1 MKTLLS
7 ALSLRGLAAG
17 AAALLAA
24 GAGVAVAAPAQ
35 AASVSVDMP
44 YPIPVSELADGI
56 PVTVTTEPGA
66 EVDVRSVNAMFNG
79 GYTLPIEDV
88 DRFDGAADESG
99 EYSFTLAA
107 DDAFVSSFKPERNAT
122 VGELQP
128 DEAVVVQVSSASK
141 STSKTTV
148 VTYDA
153 GHIAGPETATVAEA
167 QAGLAFSVQEGPEEG
182 YSYSPAAALGDEP
195 IADVAPESVGPA
207 EEFTVTAPDSVAVG
221 DEITVSAE
229 TVKGSN
235 RLPDTLPVARHTVR
249 IVEEPTEDPTDD
261 PTTDPTDA
269 PTTDPTADPT
279 IDPTDEPTAEP
290 TDDPTAEPTDD
301 PSTPAEREL
310 SVDPERIAAADF
322 IKEGAVTIVATG
334 CEPGTD
340 AELTVTPENE
350 NIGTHVDTA
359 TADADG
365 TVAFTVFGDNPEAA
379 ESYIGAYDVIVSCP
393 GGDDLR
399 GAFTVT
405 AGDGS
410 DDDGSGGDDQSKDD
424 NGKNGD
430 DKRDDRSRLPRTGSE
445 FTAAGAGL
453 ALLAIGTA
461 GIMLTRRRS

>member
-35 AASVSVDMP
+35 AADVTVDMP

-99 EYSFTLAA
+99 EYSFALAA

-122 VGELQP
+122 VSELQP

-167 QAGLAFSVQEGPEEG
+167 QAGLAFSVQEGPAEG

-221 DEITVSAE
+221 DKITVSAE

-235 RLPDTLPVARHTVR
+235 RLPNTLPVTRHTVR
-249 IVEEPTEDPTDD
+249 IVEEPTEDPTGD
-261 PTTDPTDA
+261 PTTDPTD
-269 PTTDPTADPT
+269 DPTVD
-279 IDPTDEPTAEP
+279 P
-290 TDDPTAEPTDD
+290 TDDPTVDPTDD

-310 SVDPERIAAADF
+310 SVDPEKIAAADF
-322 IKEGAVTIVATG
+322 VKADAVTIVATG
-334 CEPGTD
+334 CEPGKD
-340 AELTVTPENE
+340 AELAVTPESE

-365 TVAFTVFGDNPEAA
+365 TAAFTVFGDNPEAA

-393 GGDDLR
+393 GGDDLT

-405 AGDGS
+405 AGDVS
-410 DDDGSGGDDQSKDD
+410 DDDGSGGDDKGKDD

>member
-35 AASVSVDMP
+35 AADVTVDMP

-66 EVDVRSVNAMFNG
+66 EVDVRSVEGMLREPNI
-79 GYTLPIEDV
+79 TLPIEDV
-88 DRFDGAADESG
+88 DRFDGTADESG
-99 EYSFTLAA
+99 TYTFTLAA
-107 DDAFVSSFKPERNAT
+107 DDKLIDTFKPERST
-122 VGELQP
+122 TIGKMQP
-128 DEAVVVQVSSASK
+128 DDAVVVQVTSAGKGSA
-141 STSKTTV
+141 KTTV
-148 VTYDA
+148 VTYDE
-153 GHIAGPETATVAEA
+153 GRIAGPETATVAEA
-167 QAGLAFSVQEGPEEG
+167 QAGLAFSVQEGPAEG

-207 EEFTVTAPDSVAVG
+207 EEFIVTAPDSVAVG

-235 RLPDTLPVARHTVR
+235 QLPDMRPVAPHTVR
-249 IVEEPTEDPTDD
+249 IVEEPTEDPTED
-261 PTTDPTDA
+261 
-269 PTTDPTADPT
+269 
-279 IDPTDEPTAEP
+279 P
-290 TDDPTAEPTDD
+290 TDDPTVDPTDDPTVDPTDD

-310 SVDPERIAAADF
+310 SVDPEKIAAADF
-322 IKEGAVTIVATG
+322 VKADAVTIVATG

-393 GGDDLR
+393 GGDDLT

-410 DDDGSGGDDQSKDD
+410 DDDGSGGDDKGKDD

>member
-35 AASVSVDMP
+35 AASVTVDMP

-128 DEAVVVQVSSASK
+128 DEAVVVQVSSAGKAS
-141 STSKTTV
+141 SKTTI

-167 QAGLAFSVQEGPEEG
+167 QAGLAFSVQEGPAEG

-235 RLPDTLPVARHTVR
+235 RLPDTLPVTRHTVR
-249 IVEEPTEDPTDD
+249 IVEEPTEEPTDD

-269 PTTDPTADPT
+269 PTT
-279 IDPTDEPTAEP
+279 EP

-322 IKEGAVTIVATG
+322 IKESAVTIVATG

-350 NIGTHVDTA
+350 NIGAHVDTA

-365 TVAFTVFGDNPEAA
+365 TAAFTVFGDNPEAA
-379 ESYIGAYDVIVSCP
+379 ESYIGAYDVTVSCP

-405 AGDGS
+405 AGDVS

>member
-35 AASVSVDMP
+35 AADVTVDMP

-56 PVTVTTEPGA
+56 PVTVTTDPGA

-128 DEAVVVQVSSASK
+128 DEAVVVQVTSASK

-167 QAGLAFSVQEGPEEG
+167 QAGLAFSVQEGPAEG

-235 RLPDTLPVARHTVR
+235 QLPDMRPVAPHTVR
-249 IVEEPTEDPTDD
+249 IVEEPTEDPTED
-261 PTTDPTDA
+261 
-269 PTTDPTADPT
+269 
-279 IDPTDEPTAEP
+279 P
-290 TDDPTAEPTDD
+290 TDDPTVDPTDDPTVDPTDD

-310 SVDPERIAAADF
+310 SVDPEKIAAADF
-322 IKEGAVTIVATG
+322 VKADAVTIVATG
-334 CEPGTD
+334 CEPGKD
-340 AELTVTPENE
+340 AELAVTPESE

-365 TVAFTVFGDNPEAA
+365 TVPFTVFGDNPEAA
-379 ESYIGAYDVIVSCP
+379 ESYIGVYDVIVSCP
-393 GGDDLR
+393 GGDDLT

-410 DDDGSGGDDQSKDD
+410 DDDGSGGDDKGKDD

>member
-35 AASVSVDMP
+35 AADVTVDMP

-56 PVTVTTEPGA
+56 PVTVTTDPGA

-167 QAGLAFSVQEGPEEG
+167 QAGLAFSVQEGPAEG

-235 RLPDTLPVARHTVR
+235 RLPDTLPVTRHTVR
-249 IVEEPTEDPTDD
+249 IVEEPTEEPTDD

-269 PTTDPTADPT
+269 PTT
-279 IDPTDEPTAEP
+279 EP

-322 IKEGAVTIVATG
+322 IKESAVTIVATG

-350 NIGTHVDTA
+350 NIGAHVDTA

-379 ESYIGAYDVIVSCP
+379 ESYIGAYDVTVSCP

-405 AGDGS
+405 AGDVS

>member
-1 MKTLLS
+1 
-7 ALSLRGLAAG
+7 
-17 AAALLAA
+17 
-24 GAGVAVAAPAQ
+24 
-35 AASVSVDMP
+35 MP

-122 VGELQP
+122 VSELQP

-167 QAGLAFSVQEGPEEG
+167 QAGLAFSVQKGPAEG

-235 RLPDTLPVARHTVR
+235 RLPDTLPVTRHTVR
-249 IVEEPTEDPTDD
+249 IVEEPTEDPTGD

-269 PTTDPTADPT
+269 PTTD
-279 IDPTDEPTAEP
+279 P

-310 SVDPERIAAADF
+310 NVDPERIAAADF

-379 ESYIGAYDVIVSCP
+379 ESYIGAYDVTVSCP

-453 ALLAIGTA
+453 ALLAIGTV

>member
-35 AASVSVDMP
+35 AADVTVDMP

-56 PVTVTTEPGA
+56 PVTVTTDPGA

-88 DRFDGAADESG
+88 DRFNGAADESG

-128 DEAVVVQVSSASK
+128 NEAVVVQVSSASK

-167 QAGLAFSVQEGPEEG
+167 QAGLAFSVQEGPAEG

-195 IADVAPESVGPA
+195 ITDVAPESVGPA

-235 RLPDTLPVARHTVR
+235 RLPDTLPVTRHTVR
-249 IVEEPTEDPTDD
+249 IVEEPTEDPTED
-261 PTTDPTDA
+261 
-269 PTTDPTADPT
+269 
-279 IDPTDEPTAEP
+279 P
-290 TDDPTAEPTDD
+290 TDDPTVDPTDDPTVDPTDD

-310 SVDPERIAAADF
+310 IVDPEKIAAADF
-322 IKEGAVTIVATG
+322 VKADAVTIVATG
-334 CEPGTD
+334 CEPGKD
-340 AELTVTPENE
+340 AELTVTPESE

-365 TVAFTVFGDNPEAA
+365 TVPFTVFGDNPKAA
-379 ESYIGAYDVIVSCP
+379 ESYIGAYDVVVACP
-393 GGDDLR
+393 GGDDLT

-410 DDDGSGGDDQSKDD
+410 DDDGSGGDDKGKDD

>member
-7 ALSLRGLAAG
+7 ALSLRGLATG

-35 AASVSVDMP
+35 AADVTVDMP

-56 PVTVTTEPGA
+56 PVTVTTDPGA

-167 QAGLAFSVQEGPEEG
+167 QAGLAFSVQEGPAEG

-235 RLPDTLPVARHTVR
+235 RLPDTLPVTRHTVR
-249 IVEEPTEDPTDD
+249 IVEEPTEDPTGD
-261 PTTDPTDA
+261 PTTDPTDE
-269 PTTDPTADPT
+269 PTT
-279 IDPTDEPTAEP
+279 EP

-310 SVDPERIAAADF
+310 NVDPERIAAADF

-430 DKRDDRSRLPRTGSE
+430 DKRDDRNRLPRTGSE

-453 ALLAIGTA
+453 ALLAIGTV

>member
-7 ALSLRGLAAG
+7 ALSLRGLATG

-88 DRFDGAADESG
+88 DRFDGAADETG

-122 VGELQP
+122 VSALQP
-128 DEAVVVQVSSASK
+128 DEAVVVQVSSAGKAS
-141 STSKTTV
+141 SKTTI

-167 QAGLAFSVQEGPEEG
+167 RAGLAFSVQEGPAVG

-195 IADVAPESVGPA
+195 IADVAPESVGPDQ
-207 EEFTVTAPDSVAVG
+207 EFTVTAPDSVAVG

-229 TVKGSN
+229 TVRDSN
-235 RLPDTLPVARHTVR
+235 RLPSTRPVAPHTVR
-249 IVEEPTEDPTDD
+249 IVEEPTEDPTGD
-261 PTTDPTDA
+261 PTADPTDA

-279 IDPTDEPTAEP
+279 TDPTDAPTTEPS
-290 TDDPTAEPTDD
+290 DD
-301 PSTPAEREL
+301 PSTPAVREL

-322 IKEGAVTIVATG
+322 VKDGAVTIVATG
-334 CEPGTD
+334 CEPGAD
-340 AELTVTPENE
+340 AELTVTPESE
-350 NIGTHVDTA
+350 TIGTHVDTA
-359 TADADG
+359 AADADG
-365 TVAFTVFGDNPEAA
+365 AVAFTVFGDNPAAA
-379 ESYIGAYDVIVSCP
+379 ESYLGAYDVVVACP
-393 GGDDLR
+393 GGDDLT

-405 AGDGS
+405 AGEVS

-430 DKRDDRSRLPRTGSE
+430 DKRDDRSRLPRTGSDL
-445 FTAAGAGL
+445 TAAGAGL
-453 ALLAIGTA
+453 ALLAVGTA

>member
-35 AASVSVDMP
+35 AADVTVDMP

-56 PVTVTTEPGA
+56 PVTVTTDPGA

-153 GHIAGPETATVAEA
+153 GHIAGPETATAAEA
-167 QAGLAFSVQEGPEEG
+167 QAGLAFSVQEGPAVG

-235 RLPDTLPVARHTVR
+235 RLPDTLPVTQHTVR
-249 IVEEPTEDPTDD
+249 IVEEPTEDPTGD

-279 IDPTDEPTAEP
+279 IDPTDEPTTEP
-290 TDDPTAEPTDD
+290 TDDPTAEPTDG
-301 PSTPAEREL
+301 PSTPAAREL

-322 IKEGAVTIVATG
+322 VKEGAVTIVATG

-340 AELTVTPENE
+340 AELTVTPESE

-365 TVAFTVFGDNPEAA
+365 TVPFTVFGDNPEAA
-379 ESYIGAYDVIVSCP
+379 ESYIGAYDVVVACP
-393 GGDDLR
+393 GGDDLT

-410 DDDGSGGDDQSKDD
+410 DDDGSGGDDSGTDG
-424 NGKNGD
+424 NGRNGD

-445 FTAAGAGL
+445 LTAAGAGL

>member
-17 AAALLAA
+17 PAALLAA

-35 AASVSVDMP
+35 AADVTVGMP

-56 PVTVTTEPGA
+56 PVTVTTDPGA
-66 EVDVRSVNAMFNG
+66 EVDVRSVNAMFNA

-88 DRFDGAADESG
+88 DRFNGAADESG
-99 EYSFTLAA
+99 NYSFTLAA
-107 DDAFVSSFKPERNAT
+107 DDAFVSSFRPERNAT
-122 VGELQP
+122 VSELQP
-128 DEAVVVQVSSASK
+128 DDAVVVQVSSAGK
-141 STSKTTV
+141 GASKTTV
-148 VTYDA
+148 VTYDE

-167 QAGLAFSVQEGPEEG
+167 QAGLAFSVQEGPAEG

-207 EEFTVTAPDSVAVG
+207 EEFTVTAPDSVAAG

-229 TVKGSN
+229 TVKDTN
-235 RLPDTLPVARHTVR
+235 RLPDMRPVAPHTVR
-249 IVEEPTEDPTDD
+249 IVEEPTEDPTADPTDDPTVDPTDD
-261 PTTDPTDA
+261 PTTDPTE
-269 PTTDPTADPT
+269 DPTVD
-279 IDPTDEPTAEP
+279 P
-290 TDDPTAEPTDD
+290 TDDPTTDPTDD

-310 SVDPERIAAADF
+310 SVDPEKIAAADF
-322 IKEGAVTIVATG
+322 VKEDAVTIVATG
-334 CEPGTD
+334 CEPGKD
-340 AELTVTPENE
+340 AELTVTPESE

-359 TADADG
+359 AADADG

-379 ESYIGAYDVIVSCP
+379 ESYIGAYDVVVACP
-393 GGDDLR
+393 GGDDLT

-410 DDDGSGGDDQSKDD
+410 DDDGSGGDDKGKDD
-424 NGKNGD
+424 KGKNGD

-445 FTAAGAGL
+445 LTAAGAGL

-461 GIMLTRRRS
+461 GIVLTRRRS

>member
-24 GAGVAVAAPAQ
+24 SAGVAVATPAQ
-35 AASVSVDMP
+35 AASVSVDIP

-122 VGELQP
+122 VSELQP

-167 QAGLAFSVQEGPEEG
+167 QAGLAFSVQEGPAEG

-207 EEFTVTAPDSVAVG
+207 EEFTVTAPESVAVG

-261 PTTDPTDA
+261 PTTDA

-279 IDPTDEPTAEP
+279 IDPTDEPTTEP

-322 IKEGAVTIVATG
+322 VEEGAVTIVATG

-379 ESYIGAYDVIVSCP
+379 ESYIGAYDVTVSCP

-399 GAFTVT
+399 GAFIVT

-453 ALLAIGTA
+453 ALLAIGTV

>member
-35 AASVSVDMP
+35 AADVTVDMP

-167 QAGLAFSVQEGPEEG
+167 QAGLTFSVQEGPAEG

-229 TVKGSN
+229 TVKDTN
-235 RLPDTLPVARHTVR
+235 QLPDMRPVAPHTVR
-249 IVEEPTEDPTDD
+249 IVEEPTEDPTEDPTDD
-261 PTTDPTDA
+261 PTVD
-269 PTTDPTADPT
+269 
-279 IDPTDEPTAEP
+279 P

-310 SVDPERIAAADF
+310 NVDPERIAAADF

-430 DKRDDRSRLPRTGSE
+430 DKRDDRNRLPRTGSE

-453 ALLAIGTA
+453 ALLAIGTV

>member
-35 AASVSVDMP
+35 AASVTVDMP

-153 GHIAGPETATVAEA
+153 GHIAGPETATAAEA
-167 QAGLAFSVQEGPEEG
+167 QAGLAFSVQEGPAVG

-235 RLPDTLPVARHTVR
+235 RLPDTLPVTQHTVR
-249 IVEEPTEDPTDD
+249 IVEDPTEDPTDDPTDDPTAD

-269 PTTDPTADPT
+269 PTT
-279 IDPTDEPTAEP
+279 EP
-290 TDDPTAEPTDD
+290 TDG
-301 PSTPAEREL
+301 PSTPAVREL

-322 IKEGAVTIVATG
+322 VKEGAVTIVATG

-340 AELTVTPENE
+340 AELTVTPESE

-365 TVAFTVFGDNPEAA
+365 TVPFTVFGDNPEAA
-379 ESYIGAYDVIVSCP
+379 ESYIGAYDVVVACP
-393 GGDDLR
+393 GGDDLT

-410 DDDGSGGDDQSKDD
+410 DDDGSGGDDSGTDG
-424 NGKNGD
+424 NGRNGD

-445 FTAAGAGL
+445 LTAAGAGL

>member
-1 MKTLLS
+1 VKTLLS

-167 QAGLAFSVQEGPEEG
+167 QAGLAFSVQEGPAEG

-229 TVKGSN
+229 TVKDTN
-235 RLPDTLPVARHTVR
+235 QLPDMRPVAPHTVR
-249 IVEEPTEDPTDD
+249 IVEEPTEDPTG
-261 PTTDPTDA
+261 
-269 PTTDPTADPT
+269 DPT
-279 IDPTDEPTAEP
+279 IDPTDEPTTEP

-310 SVDPERIAAADF
+310 NVDPERIAAADF

-334 CEPGTD
+334 CEPGKD

-410 DDDGSGGDDQSKDD
+410 DDDGSGGDDKGKDD

>member
-35 AASVSVDMP
+35 AADVTVDMP

-167 QAGLAFSVQEGPEEG
+167 QAGLAFSVQEGPAEG

-229 TVKGSN
+229 TVKDTN
-235 RLPDTLPVARHTVR
+235 QLPDMRPVAPHTVR
-249 IVEEPTEDPTDD
+249 IVEEPTEDPTEDPTDD
-261 PTTDPTDA
+261 PTVD
-269 PTTDPTADPT
+269 
-279 IDPTDEPTAEP
+279 P

-310 SVDPERIAAADF
+310 NVDPERIAAADF

-430 DKRDDRSRLPRTGSE
+430 DKRDDRNRLPRTGSE

-453 ALLAIGTA
+453 ALLAIGTV